1 MESRRLDRMT
11 VRWDMFRDCGH
22 MEGIWE
28 NEFCRG
34 SGSYSYRSKWMDK
47 EFARKGK
54 ERRVFNT

>member
-1 MESRRLDRMT
+1 
-11 VRWDMFRDCGH
+11 MFRDCGH

-34 SGSYSYRSKWMDK
+34 SGRYRSKWMDK